1 MALFI
6 IGLVLAIV
14 AYVYFFL
21 ELKKYANSKELGKK
35 ERKIVGKNRIK
46 FLILGLGIGIFTI
59 LSSVGLSLYQ
69 HWNLKGYE
77 WVLLILGS
85 YFFGTGIS
93 VFMGAFYLY
102 YWCLDLEQKQKKF
115 CRITMYIAAILA
127 VIGLW
132 VFSESIA
139 HQDIYPLVN
148 RIDFKYGLITDTQ
161 DHPSDTGF
169 GIMFYG
175 IVIVA
180 GACMCY
186 LITDHECYK
195 KYGEHGLIDT
205 LFVLAF
211 LMGIIGAR
219 LWSCF
224 GLNADLRQHYL
235 NNPNEI
241 FKIWDGGLA
250 IQGGVILGVVV
261 GVSYVLIFRKYMSL
275 RFIMDVAIP
284 SILIAQ
290 IMGRWGNFF
299 NREVYGL
306 SSPEW
311 LNKMLPTIVRNNMII
326 YGEAKVPLFWIE
338 SLFNI
343 LGFVLITVV
352 IGKVLKIGHG
362 KGYQAACYFIWYGL
376 ARILLEGLRDDEFQN
391 ANSKY
396 FGWVM
401 LGGGFVLLALFI
413 ALHFYR
419 MSRGLED
426 KEGNKIKKSA

>member
-1 MALFI
+1 MVLFI
-6 IGLVLAIV
+6 IGLILAIV
-14 AYVYFFL
+14 GYVYFFL
-21 ELKKYANSKELGKK
+21 QLKKFALNKEIGKK
-35 ERKIVGKNRIK
+35 ERKIENETRTK
-46 FLILGLGIGIFTI
+46 FLVLALGIGILTI
-59 LSSVGLSLYQ
+59 LSSLGLVLFQ
-69 HWNLKGYE
+69 HWSLKAYE
-77 WVLLILGS
+77 WILLILGS
-85 YFFGTGIS
+85 YLFGSGIAT
-93 VFMGAFYLY
+93 FIGAFYLY
-102 YWCLDLEQKQKKF
+102 YWCLDLDKKQRKF
-115 CRITMYIAAILA
+115 SRKTIFFAAILA

-132 VFSESIA
+132 IFSEAIA

-148 RIDFKYGLITDTQ
+148 RIDFKYGLITVTG
-161 DHPSDTGF
+161 DHPNDTGF

-175 IVIVA
+175 IVIVV
-180 GACMCY
+180 GACICY

-211 LMGIIGAR
+211 FAGIIGAR

-224 GLNADLRQHYL
+224 GLNAEFRHYYAA
-235 NNPNEI
+235 NPGEI
-241 FKIWDGGLA
+241 FRIMDGGLA

-261 GVSYVLIFRKYMSL
+261 GVSYVLIFRRYMSL

-306 SSPEW
+306 ASPEW
-311 LNKMLPTIVRNNMII
+311 LNNLLPTIVRNNMII
-326 YGEAKVPLFWIE
+326 DGEAKVPLFWIE

-343 LGFVLITVV
+343 LGFILITVV
-352 IGKVLKIGHG
+352 IGKVCKVGHG

-376 ARILLEGLRDDEFQN
+376 ARILLEGLRDNEFQN
-391 ANSKY
+391 GNSKV

-401 LGGGFVLLALFI
+401 FGGGILLLGAFI
-413 ALHFYR
+413 SLHYLR
-419 MSRGLED
+419 MSKGLED
-426 KEGNKIKKSA
+426 KDGNKI